1 MSRLYDTD
9 YQAWTRRTAAD
20 LRAGRV
26 DAVDL
31 CEIAEEIDDL
41 GKSERRALESCLAQ
55 LLLHLLKWDK
65 QPELRSVSW
74 QISIR
79 KQRRQLE
86 RILSE
91 SPSLRPCLPEFIATA
106 YLDALDDAIA
116 ETGFAP
122 TAFPP
127 NCPYTIEYIVSDALP
142 LADARGSVTEP

>member
-9 YQAWTRRTAAD
+9 YHAWTRRTATD

-31 CEIAEEIDDL
+31 CEIAEEIEDL

-74 QISIR
+74 QVSIR
-79 KQRRQLE
+79 KQRRQME
-86 RILSE
+86 RILDE
-91 SPSLRPCLPEFIATA
+91 SLSLRPCLPELIATA
-106 YLDALDDAIA
+106 YLDAVDDAIA
-116 ETGFAP
+116 ETGLAP
-122 TAFPP
+122 FRKS
-127 NCPYTIEYIVSDALP
+127 CPYSIIDILERTIEL
-142 LADARGSVTEP
+142 